1 MNMKHTL
8 EQIKNLQSE
17 VIVKTEKISE
27 MEVELELIKQQWQWG
42 HARDKS
48 APWDEKQVTSIS
60 AKNEAL

>member
-27 MEVELELIKQQWQWG
+27 MEVELELIK
-42 HARDKS
+42 
-48 APWDEKQVTSIS
+48 
-60 AKNEAL
+60 